1 MISDAVQTNVIR
13 SIKFNGK
20 TSYRIVKPDPVCD
33 DTVLVSDTQV
43 ETEEGVIAGNTIVL
57 NETTDSFSTKKVAA
71 NTKKIDDV
79 STIIESKLNDLN
91 VTIEK
96 RLHHLEDQIT
106 GLQNLNQSGN
116 VVSNKPVASSGF
128 YVDLLKSSI
137 SELEKQLL
145 EKNAVINFLTLQ
157 LISKPQDKTTCKC
170 SHNKNYQNGIN
181 NDKEN
186 DTALEKEVN
195 HDQSSKVVIIG
206 DSMLNN
212 INGRG
217 LSKTNKVDV
226 LKFPDATSADIVTK
240 IDDVLDEKPESII
253 IHAGTN
259 DLTNDINLLSN
270 VKKIVNKT
278 NKISPNTILKFSNI
292 IVRKDKRYIE
302 KTRADTNSR
311 LKNFCMQKNIDFLSN
326 ENIKEEHLGIK
337 KLHLNR
343 KGNSIFAKNLL
354 NCINGN

>member
-170 SHNKNYQNGIN
+170 SHRRIIKM
-181 NDKEN
+181 
-186 DTALEKEVN
+186 AL
-195 HDQSSKVVIIG
+195 I
-206 DSMLNN
+206 
-212 INGRG
+212 
-217 LSKTNKVDV
+217 T
-226 LKFPDATSADIVTK
+226 
-240 IDDVLDEKPESII
+240 
-253 IHAGTN
+253 
-259 DLTNDINLLSN
+259 
-270 VKKIVNKT
+270 
-278 NKISPNTILKFSNI
+278 
-292 IVRKDKRYIE
+292 
-302 KTRADTNSR
+302 
-311 LKNFCMQKNIDFLSN
+311 
-326 ENIKEEHLGIK
+326 IK
-337 KLHLNR
+337 KTTPHWKKKLIMINQV
-343 KGNSIFAKNLL
+343 KLL
-354 NCINGN
+354 L